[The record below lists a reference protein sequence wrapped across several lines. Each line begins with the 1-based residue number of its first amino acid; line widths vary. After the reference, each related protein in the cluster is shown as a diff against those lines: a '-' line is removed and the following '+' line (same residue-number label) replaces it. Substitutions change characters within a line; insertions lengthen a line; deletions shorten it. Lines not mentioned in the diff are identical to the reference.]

1 MSLYVTRECIE
12 LFIDCLVFFRNSE
25 CFEFVLLL
33 LNEVGTWIIRR
44 ECDVIECIVS
54 IVTLEFRVEE
64 EEQTE

>member
-1 MSLYVTRECIE
+1 MSLYVTRKCIE

-25 CFEFVLLL
+25 CVEFVLLV
-33 LNEVGTWIIRR
+33 LNEIVTWIIRR